1 MGRGWGLLLRQSKT
15 ARMVSG
21 GHRSSCG
28 TAGLPMQANRLACI
42 CMAGFAVQEVLST
55 VQQTKARG
63 TQLVSTS
70 RQPLTQQALAADV
83 DGSVIRLQ
91 LTHKAKCQAH

>member
-1 MGRGWGLLLRQSKT
+1 
-15 ARMVSG
+15 
-21 GHRSSCG
+21 
-28 TAGLPMQANRLACI
+28 MQANWLACI
-42 CMAGFAVQEVLST
+42 CMAGFAVQEVLSI

>member
-91 LTHKAKCQAH
+91 LTHKAKR

>member
-1 MGRGWGLLLRQSKT
+1 MGRGWGWLLRQSKA
-15 ARMVSG
+15 ARMVSNG
-21 GHRSSCG
+21 SRSTCG
-28 TAGLPMQANRLACI
+28 ITGLGMQANWLTCI
-42 CMAGFAVQEVLST
+42 CMADTGSAEQEVLSI

-63 TQLVSTS
+63 TPAGTC

-91 LTHKAKCQAH
+91 LTHKAKR